1 MIMYMNIYISPRLE
15 KRLRQE
21 KSMAGLINKLLDA
34 HYNSKKDVHEHEHEH
49 AHNIPKISSASVK
62 PAATNVDIPP
72 SVEEPAADTKTYS
85 ARDAEDYTSRLI
97 PDEGNKHRAYDPE
110 FEEYVRVKWV
120 KGKMVRV
127 EETA

>member
-1 MIMYMNIYISPRLE
+1 MPRIDIFVRKDDLEDFLKIE
-15 KRLRQE
+15 KRGEWLHEAIVRTKDNVHIHIPE
-21 KSMAGLINKLLDA
+21 KIADTTEKPG
-34 HYNSKKDVHEHEHEH
+34 VHIH
-49 AHNIPKISSASVK
+49 
-62 PAATNVDIPP
+62 IPP
-72 SVEEPAADTKTYS
+72 IAEEPAKDS
-85 ARDAEDYTSRLI
+85 EPHSLRDAEDYTSRLI